1 MRKSWEGI
9 KTALFH
15 TTIKARDGNDV
26 MLGEIL
32 IQSVALALVNNDE
45 DTDTSHDSGGLYV
58 KVYITTYT
66 RFKGCFKG
74 LDYVSR

>member
-1 MRKSWEGI
+1 
-9 KTALFH
+9 
-15 TTIKARDGNDV
+15 